1 MKTPFVSITSRH
13 IFLKRPEKKETHL
26 PTLTTSLH
34 RQPSTMPP
42 EAALTK
48 KPDKDKQPEK
58 KVGGTGSAHWDVIK
72 GNGGKPDVLDMPVIG
87 YQLTGTAISKGVTG
101 VKNLMKKKESHPDP
115 KLEGKGKR
123 RSSFVGGREVCLLM
137 RR

>member
-1 MKTPFVSITSRH
+1 MA
-13 IFLKRPEKKETHL
+13 
-26 PTLTTSLH
+26 
-34 RQPSTMPP
+34 P

-72 GNGGKPDVLDMPVIG
+72 DNGGKPDVLDMPVIG

-123 RSSFVGGREVCLLM
+123 RSSFVRGERDERGLLADEKVAHENYDRPDTGSSLQSGDGSM
-137 RR
+137 Q